1 MDNRMSVADYLGG
14 EETLRRRELEWGMV
28 RDAPAPNHAHQ
39 VLVTRLAVALD
50 NQVRPAGLG
59 HVVVSPIDVVLDVP
73 RALILQPD
81 VVFISASRRSIAA
94 GQVWGPP
101 DLVVEVS
108 SPGTARRDRGCKLEW
123 YDHYG
128 VRECWLVLPDV
139 RQIEVHTFGPVCT
152 VRPYGL
158 GRVLRSAVLPGLR
171 VRVNEIFAE

>member
-1 MDNRMSVADYLGG
+1 MDNRMSVADYLAG
-14 EETLRRRELEWGMV
+14 EETLRRRELEWGVV
-28 RDAPAPNHAHQ
+28 RDAPAPTHAHQ

-50 NQVRPAGLG
+50 NHVRPAGLG
-59 HVVVSPIDVVLDVP
+59 HVVVSPVDVVLDAP
-73 RALILQPD
+73 GALVLQPD

-128 VRECWLVLPDV
+128 VRECWLVLPNL
-139 RQIEVHTFGPVCT
+139 RQIEVHTFGPVCR
-152 VRPYGL
+152 VRACGA

-171 VRVNEIFAE
+171 LPVRRLFGE